1 MPGYAA
7 FIVLRVKRASSNQ
20 NRTFFWSALQYNIQ
34 KNDYYSRSHGLN
46 ASKSD
51 SRLRRLYSC
60 VPPTITSSPFSHR
73 IRLGL
78 CAREGYICVH
88 FHSYTV
94 HLCVCEQ
101 LLSASAPA
109 GASKWIIHARFE
121 YMQMVHS
128 PLLAQIQV
136 TYGNRAFKKH
146 LFTPPPPSPRHPPSD
161 HVIHPVVLF
170 RLLQYQAG
178 WLHTVGWQDIP

>member
-1 MPGYAA
+1 MFLKSTEIHAKWYYSCSRC
-7 FIVLRVKRASSNQ
+7 LTASESDLVP
-20 NRTFFWSALQYNIQ
+20 RKALFLCASQYNLLTFLTQ
-34 KNDYYSRSHGLN
+34 DQAGFGC
-46 ASKSD
+46 AG
-51 SRLRRLYSC
+51 RLY
-60 VPPTITSSPFSHR
+60 
-73 IRLGL
+73 L
-78 CAREGYICVH
+78 CAFSPMYWCICVC
-88 FHSYTV
+88 V
-94 HLCVCEQ
+94 CVCER

-136 TYGNRAFKKH
+136 TYGNGAFKKH
-146 LFTPPPPSPRHPPSD
+146 LFTPPPPPPPPASLRHPPSD